1 VRACNHQCPK
11 EDCQIKAPH
20 SMGGRILASM
30 TGDRTVLLSYGAAL
44 PPRFLQTGVRFYTT
58 SALQQQLCAVRSLI
72 GLPGCGLSKNSHKK
86 RNPTISDGALSGPN
100 LSGIRTDDK
109 VINFTS
115 DPVMNVELQKSLTQL
130 TGELGWKTLTKLY
143 QEEFSRGRTDHQP

>member
-11 EDCQIKAPH
+11 ENCQIEAPH

-86 RNPTISDGALSGPN
+86 TPRSQQLN
-100 LSGIRTDDK
+100 LDATPRSSASASRSSATD
-109 VINFTS
+109 FTS
-115 DPVMNVELQKSLTQL
+115 AS
-130 TGELGWKTLTKLY
+130 GEHDSAVGFPAK
-143 QEEFSRGRTDHQP
+143 SRGSRCYS